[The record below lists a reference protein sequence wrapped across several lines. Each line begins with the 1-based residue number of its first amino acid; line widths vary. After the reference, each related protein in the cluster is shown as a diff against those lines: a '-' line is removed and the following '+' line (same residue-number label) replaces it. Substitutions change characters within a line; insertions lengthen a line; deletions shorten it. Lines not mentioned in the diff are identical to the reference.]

1 STRRPRASG
10 TCRRRP
16 APDARTAVR
25 RALRGTGGG
34 GPRTG
39 ARERPARLGR
49 RRAARGRARSGDR
62 DPARRRRRPA
72 RAGARRRGRDARA
85 RGDRG
90 DRARRGNGGGARRA
104 ARAAARARGRARRAR
119 GARRRARVGHA
130 AGRAGVAGAAP
141 RCGAVA
147 RGPPPAPASGRD
159 RRRRDDGL
167 ARLRRARAPRR
178 RRPLAPPRGRCDR
191 PRRRRLGP
199 PASRHLDR
207 AGDHPDARRAR
218 RREGVTVR
226 VAVLSDIHA
235 NLHALDAVLEAVDR
249 DPVDRLW
256 CLGDVV
262 GYGPKPNECCD
273 AIRARADVSLCGN
286 HDLAVR
292 GTLDLHEFSGDAAV
306 AAAWTQTVLRDD
318 ALEWLKTLEP
328 AGRSEGVGLFHG
340 SARDPVWEY
349 VLSDEAAAA
358 TLLLTGDQLVL
369 VGHSHVALHVAL
381 RGSELEGALAPGG
394 TALGLGEARWVV
406 NPGSV

>member
-1 STRRPRASG
+1 M
-10 TCRRRP
+10 
-16 APDARTAVR
+16 
-25 RALRGTGGG
+25 
-34 GPRTG
+34 
-39 ARERPARLGR
+39 
-49 RRAARGRARSGDR
+49 
-62 DPARRRRRPA
+62 
-72 RAGARRRGRDARA
+72 
-85 RGDRG
+85 
-90 DRARRGNGGGARRA
+90 
-104 ARAAARARGRARRAR
+104 
-119 GARRRARVGHA
+119 
-130 AGRAGVAGAAP
+130 
-141 RCGAVA
+141 
-147 RGPPPAPASGRD
+147 
-159 RRRRDDGL
+159 
-167 ARLRRARAPRR
+167 
-178 RRPLAPPRGRCDR
+178 
-191 PRRRRLGP
+191 
-199 PASRHLDR
+199 
-207 AGDHPDARRAR
+207 
-218 RREGVTVR
+218 R

-358 TLLLTGDQLVL
+358 TLLLTDDQLVL

-406 NPGSV
+406 NPGSVGQPRDGDPDAAYLVLDLDARTATFRRVPYDIEATQAEMRAAGLPELLALRLAAGQ